1 MYMIENNKNMK
12 KISKLI
18 IALFFASFT
27 LVSCNG
33 LLGVDSDGL
42 VSVDEYPMT
51 AANDTLY
58 SMFGIFSQLEKLSD
72 SYVLLGEL
80 RGDLM
85 DVNSTSDMYLHE
97 INNFEVTKNNPY
109 TNNIKDYYAVINNC
123 NYVIHNID
131 TSVVI
136 KTVKVYQKVYA
147 AAKAIRAWTYMQIA
161 LNYGTATYYDKP
173 ILTIDDAQRK
183 DYPEYDMQQ
192 LADVLIADLEPLKEI
207 AEPRLGSL
215 FSYNTAYSFF
225 PVRFLLGDLY
235 LWKGTATG
243 DPVYYEKA
251 ATEYHDLMLQNGYT
265 ISNHLRAM
273 YVVLD
278 GSTSVAFTG
287 STTSP
292 IFMSFSIENI
302 TNIASTNQF
311 GNVFKLDS
319 LVLNKNINSS
329 VIANKN
335 WSKQMYF
342 HSAVLDT
349 VGDLRRIG
357 SISTRK
363 TMPWVDTTTLAA
375 NYIYKYITLNEESD
389 DNTKPESK
397 ETAKRI
403 SIYRVPLL
411 YLRYAEAVNR
421 LGKPNLAFAVLKYG
435 LNSSNI
441 QRYVPTSERASLPN
455 YMNFPDAQFDYVIRE
470 TNGTTTRYTNIGIRM
485 RGCGNVNMDTTYYR
499 IPQSISKQDSILFV
513 EDMIEQELALET
525 AFEGNRFHDLMR
537 IAIRRN
543 DNAYLADKV
552 AAKHVNNQ
560 AAIKTILMDKTNWYL
575 KK

>member
-1 MYMIENNKNMK
+1 MIENNKNMK

-215 FSYNTAYSFF
+215 FSYNTEYSYF

-235 LWKGTATG
+235 LWKGTATA

-251 ATEYHDLMLQNGYT
+251 ATEYHNLMFKNSYSINNGLRSAYDV
-265 ISNHLRAM
+265 SN
-273 YVVLD
+273 
-278 GSTSVAFTG
+278 GAFTG
-287 STTSP
+287 NYKSLY
-292 IFMSFSIENI
+292 IFMDMSFENI

-311 GNVFKLDS
+311 SNVFKLDS

-329 VIANKN
+329 VIANTN

-342 HSAVLDT
+342 HSATLDT

-363 TMPWVDTTTLAA
+363 TYMSLDTATLAA

-421 LGKPNLAFAVLKYG
+421 LGKPNLAFAVLKTG
-435 LNSSNI
+435 LNKVSMANRKVVPASEMPTP
-441 QRYVPTSERASLPN
+441 VPT
-455 YMNFPDAQFDYVIRE
+455 YMDFSDDRFMY
-470 TNGTTTRYTNIGIRM
+470 NGGIRM
-485 RGCGNVNMDTTYYR
+485 RGCGNVNLDTTYYR
-499 IPQSISKQDSILFV
+499 IPDFASSAMPKQDSILFV

-537 IAIRRN
+537 IAIRRD

-552 AAKHVNNQ
+552 AAKHKENQ
-560 AAIKTILMDKTNWYL
+560 VAIKSKLMDRANWYL
-575 KK
+575 IK